1 MAAPVI
7 FISTYAIRAGTLDG
21 LRQFLQELFGVLE
34 QNEPRALAV
43 NAYVNGEGTEV
54 AIVQVHPDGASIKE
68 YWKMVHQHTGRELAQ
83 FLDAPTSTQVYGD
96 AGDLELARTRH
107 SAASGV
113 VMSVKP
119 EHAGGFTRLAPAAGQ
134 PGV

>member
-1 MAAPVI
+1 VAAPVI

-34 QNEPRALAV
+34 QNEPRALAI

-68 YWKMVHQHTGRELAQ
+68 YWRTVHQHTGRELAQ
-83 FLDAPTSTQVYGD
+83 FLDAPTSTEVYGD
-96 AGDLELARTRH
+96 ASALVLARTRH
-107 SAASGV
+107 SVESGV
-113 VMSVKP
+113 AVKVKP
-119 EHAGGFTRLAPAAGQ
+119 EHIGGFTRLAPL
-134 PGV
+134 VS

>member
-7 FISTYAIRAGTLDG
+7 FISTYAIRAGTLHG

-34 QNEPRALAV
+34 QNEPRALAI

-68 YWKMVHQHTGRELAQ
+68 YWKAVHEHTGRELAQ

-96 AGDLELARTRH
+96 TSDLVLARTRH
-107 SAASGV
+107 SAQSGV

-119 EHAGGFTRLAPAAGQ
+119 EHVGGFTRLAPAAGP